1 MHLGNVEPTR
11 YVMSHNEHV
20 ESNGPGKVDRTL
32 EIVIQSTR
40 GSKKFSF
47 SKETKVAEVIEN
59 AIGVFGFAPG
69 DKFELVLATNPGE
82 PLRPERTL
90 VSYHI
95 KSGDVLILTAIGGG
109 V

>member
-1 MHLGNVEPTR
+1 
-11 YVMSHNEHV
+11 MSHTQQTETH
-20 ESNGPGKVDRTL
+20 GPGRDDRTL

-47 SKETKVAEVIEN
+47 PKETRIAEVIEE
-59 AIGVFGFAPG
+59 AIVAFGFAPG
-69 DKFELVLATNPGE
+69 DKFEFVLATNPGE

-95 KSGDVLILTAIGGG
+95 EDGDILILTAIGGG

>member
-1 MHLGNVEPTR
+1 
-11 YVMSHNEHV
+11 MSHSEHT
-20 ESNGPGKVDRTL
+20 ESNGPSKDDRTL

-47 SKETKVAEVIEN
+47 PKETKVSEVIEK
-59 AIGVFGFAPG
+59 AIGAFGFAPG

-95 KSGDVLILTAIGGG
+95 KDGDVLILTAIGGG